1 MIRPKYRVSRS
12 TGLVIVLTLGV
23 LLAACGGKE
32 KSQPPQETPVAAQ
45 ETPEE
50 TLEPTSP
57 PVARPELTNTPYLLP
72 SEPLFQ
78 EAADQARADLA
89 SRLDVSI
96 TQIKVL
102 DPETALLLNAPL
114 ACPDVADENASLYYV
129 YVQNGRSIYP
139 YQFYAP
145 SDGGEEVVEPCDDV
159 LVDEEVLYVPTP
171 DARAAVL
178 DRVKADLT
186 ARGVDLQRGKFQTV
200 QAMTWTDQALG
211 CRIPPDQEPTPAVID
226 GYLVIYVL
234 DGTPYEYHTDATGDR
249 VSLCEQ
255 PAGYG
260 SVEDFIATLQA
271 IPDLDVEVISDETAY
286 YNGLDAEGT
295 LVALATGGYRVGLF
309 GFKTPEEARAAAKR
323 IDDVDVSHIYVAGE
337 VLIVQEENS
346 PQVYS
351 TLLKYAEEVRTPILE
366 RLREESQ
373 STEVPETSEP
383 DE

>member
-1 MIRPKYRVSRS
+1 M
-12 TGLVIVLTLGV
+12 GLVIALALGI

-32 KSQPPQETPVAAQ
+32 KSQPPQETSVVAQ
-45 ETPEE
+45 ETPEG
-50 TLEPTSP
+50 TLEPTP
-57 PVARPELTNTPYLLP
+57 PLVARPELANTPYLLP

-78 EAADQARADLA
+78 EAGDQARADLA

-96 TQIKVL
+96 TQIQVL
-102 DPETALLLNAPL
+102 DPETALLLDTPL
-114 ACPDVADENASLYYV
+114 TCPDVADEDAILYYV

-145 SDGGEEVVEPCDDV
+145 SDGSETVVEPCDDV

-171 DARAAVL
+171 DARAVVL
-178 DRVKADLT
+178 ERIKADLT
-186 ARGVDLQRGKFQTV
+186 ARGIDLQRGKFQTF

-226 GYLVIYVL
+226 GYLAIYVL
-234 DGTPYEYHTDATGDR
+234 DGTPYEYHTDAAGDR

-260 SVEDFIATLQA
+260 SVEEFITVLQA
-271 IPDLDVEVISDETAY
+271 IPDLDVEVVQDETARY
-286 YNGLDAEGT
+286 DGLDAEGT
-295 LVALATGGYRVGLF
+295 LVELGTGSFRVGLF
-309 GFKTPEEARAAAKR
+309 GFKTSEEARAAAKQ
-323 IDDVDVSHIYVAGE
+323 IDDVDVSRILVAGE

-351 TLLKYAEEVRTPILE
+351 ILLKYAEEVRTPILE

-373 STEVPETSEP
+373 GTEVPETPGP